1 MYDVHKGT
9 QMFAQILF
17 WIYLWGCSWMRLTF
31 ESTDWG
37 KKIILPNVGGPY
49 PISQRCCSNRTTTD
63 FLTSNREL
71 LLPDFLDLG
80 HVSFWLGWQ
89 IHAWLS
95 WFLGL
100 LVNCP
105 VSSGS
110 PPTEDL
116 GILSLHNCMS
126 QFLIINIWSFLI
138 KHIHIFFC
146 SLLPKR
152 EIFFF

>member
-1 MYDVHKGT
+1 MAWKVISDTCRNERYLKGILVVNLMYDVHKGT

-17 WIYLWGCSWMRLTF
+17 WIYLWGCSLMRLTF

-80 HVSFWLGWQ
+80 HVSFRLGWQ
-89 IHAWLS
+89 LRPWLS
-95 WFLGL
+95 WVLGL
-100 LVNCP
+100 W
-105 VSSGS
+105 SGTALS
-110 PPTEDL
+110 VL
-116 GILSLHNCMS
+116 GLHQLKTLEFS
-126 QFLIINIWSFLI
+126 ASITAWASFL
-138 KHIHIFFC
+138 
-146 SLLPKR
+146 
-152 EIFFF
+152 